1 METLDA
7 IKTRRSIRKYK
18 SEQIPVKTIQTL
30 LEAAM
35 QAPSAGNE
43 QPWHFIVIIEKE
55 LLGEIAKFNPYADMA
70 GNAAFAILVCGDV
83 NQEKYD
89 NFWIQ
94 DCAAATQNLLLA
106 AHDLG
111 LGAVWT
117 AVYPMGDRAEK
128 YSSFFKLPSNI
139 IPLALVPVGYPD
151 QVRGT
156 ENRFKEDRIHFN
168 RW

>member
-1 METLDA
+1 MNTLEA

-18 SEQIPVKTIQTL
+18 KGQVPIKIIQTL

-43 QPWHFIVIIEKE
+43 QPWHFVVILEKDI
-55 LLGEIAKFNPYADMA
+55 LSEIAKINPYADMA
-70 GNAAFAILVCGDV
+70 GDAALAVLICGDV
-83 NQEKYD
+83 DDEKYEG
-89 NFWIQ
+89 FWVQ

-106 AHDLG
+106 AHELG

-128 YSSFFKLPSNI
+128 YSSLFKLPSNI
-139 IPLALVPVGYPD
+139 IPLALVPIGYPD
-151 QVRGT
+151 QERKI
-156 ENRFKEDRIHFN
+156 ENRFKEERIHFN
-168 RW
+168 KW